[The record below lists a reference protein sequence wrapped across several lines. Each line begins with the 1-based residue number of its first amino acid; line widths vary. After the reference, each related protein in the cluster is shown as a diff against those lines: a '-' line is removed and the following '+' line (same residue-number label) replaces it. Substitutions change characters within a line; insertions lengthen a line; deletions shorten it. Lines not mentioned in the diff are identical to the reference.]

1 MKMTKLLTVE
11 QLAEVIGLKEAT
23 IRQKVWRR
31 ELPYVKLGKS
41 LRFKEAEILRYIED
55 SSVPALEAR

>member
-1 MKMTKLLTVE
+1 MTKLLTVE